1 MPVQIG
7 NIQST
12 VDARTPTGDL
22 EQQVRELTQRLRAL
36 EGETAERRSPEGLLA
51 EVWPE
56 GRLWQGNKIPASNAN

>member
-1 MPVQIG
+1 MPLQIG

-12 VDARTPTGDL
+12 VDARTQTGDV
-22 EQQVRELTQRLRAL
+22 EQQVRELSERLRAL
-36 EGETAERRSPEGLLA
+36 ESQTAERRSPEGLLA